1 MRNTGVWASVFIM
14 IFSGIFIYHSTK
26 VDYEGPLGFGPGFF
40 PLWLSIFLLILSALY
55 LAISVKENIH
65 IRSLFP
71 KGRSR
76 YDFIVILLSMALF
89 VLLLERTGFLV
100 AGAISL
106 ALLMFRTFKWYY
118 TLSLSIGISV
128 VIFLIF
134 AKALAIPLP
143 VNQFGW

>member
-1 MRNTGVWASVFIM
+1 MRNAGVLASVFIM

-40 PLWLSIFLLILSALY
+40 PFWLSIFLLILSALY
-55 LAISVKENIH
+55 LVISLKENIQLQN
-65 IRSLFP
+65 LFP

-89 VLLLERTGFLV
+89 VLLLEQTGFLV
-100 AGAISL
+100 AGTISL
-106 ALLMFRTFKWYY
+106 ALLTFRTFKWYY

-128 VIFLIF
+128 IIFLIF
-134 AKALAIPLP
+134 AKGLAIPLP
-143 VNQFGW
+143 VNQLGW

>member
-1 MRNTGVWASVFIM
+1 MRNAGVWASIFIM

-55 LAISVKENIH
+55 LANSLKENIQ
-65 IRSLFP
+65 IQNLFP

-76 YDFIVILLSMALF
+76 YDFLLILLSMVLF
-89 VLLLERTGFLV
+89 VLLLERTGFII

-106 ALLMFRTFKWYY
+106 ASLMYRNFKWYY

-128 VIFLIF
+128 AIFLIF
-134 AKALAIPLP
+134 SKALAVPLP
-143 VNQFGW
+143 VNQLGW